1 MRFYVYVLRFCER
14 SLFALPMPVSQRRLG
29 AFLRLDAYHTH
40 GLLRGLARFARDQPD
55 VEILKLP
62 QPARFDAR
70 ELRALRLDGLLARVV
85 TPRDEAV
92 LARTGLPVINVSG
105 ERATPRLPWINT
117 DDFAVGVMAWRHLA
131 DRGYRHAGYVG
142 NRTHLASRR
151 RRQSFREAT
160 EAAGATWADYD
171 LVREHEESPFPQPVR
186 LRLAAWLRSRARPL
200 GLLAFNDRVA
210 LELAEACAL
219 AGLAVPGDVA
229 IIGVG
234 NDLTRLEFAITTIT
248 SIELPTQQLGYEAA
262 AWLWRMV
269 RGERETGERRLAPPK
284 IVTRRSTEAL
294 AVDDEVVA
302 RALDFIRE
310 NRGNTIYVEAVARAA
325 GVSRRVLEKRFR
337 KGLGDSVYAIAQR
350 AHLERAQELLA
361 DAELSL
367 AEVAYASGHESPQH
381 LHVAFRR
388 LLGRTPGSIRLGSQ
402 ASVRSQGQ

>member
-1 MRFYVYVLRFCER
+1 
-14 SLFALPMPVSQRRLG
+14 MPASQRRLG

-40 GLLRGLARFARDQPD
+40 GLLRGLARFAREQPA

-62 QPARFDAR
+62 QPARFEAAA
-70 ELRALRLDGLLARVV
+70 LRALRLDGLLARVV
-85 TPRDEAV
+85 SPRDEAV
-92 LARTGLPVINVSG
+92 LARTGLPVVNVSG
-105 ERATPRLPWINT
+105 ERATPRLAWVNT
-117 DDFAVGVMAWRHLA
+117 DDFAVGLMAWRHLA

-142 NRTHLASRR
+142 NRTHLASLR
-151 RRQSFREAT
+151 RRQSFREA
-160 EAAGATWADYD
+160 AVVGGATWADYE

-186 LRLAAWLRSRARPL
+186 RRLAAWLRSRGRPL

-234 NDLTRLEFAITTIT
+234 NDLTRLEFAPTAIT
-248 SIELPTQQLGYEAA
+248 SIELPTQQLGYEAVT
-262 AWLWRMV
+262 WLWRMASG
-269 RGERETGERRLAPPK
+269 RPETGERRLAPPK

-302 RALDFIRE
+302 RALDFIRV
-310 NRGNTIYVEAVARAA
+310 NRGNTIYVDVVARAA

-337 KGLGDSVYAIAQR
+337 RGLGDSVNAVVQR
-350 AHLERAQELLA
+350 AHLDRAQELLA
-361 DAELSL
+361 DSELSL
-367 AEVAYASGHESPQH
+367 AEVAYASGYESPQH

-388 LLGRTPGSIRLGSQ
+388 LLNRTPGSF
-402 ASVRSQGQ
+402 RSAGR